1 MRFIRLSKERSDM
14 LARIY
19 KHSKYHRV
27 RQRAH
32 CILLSNDG
40 YTISDLKEIFNADLT
55 TIYNWF
61 NAWESESLVGLYDR
75 KGKGRKPK
83 LSEEMK
89 EKIREWAKEYP
100 ESRICELVEDKFG
113 VSVCTRTV
121 QRVLKTSGELKHK
134 RRTPCQ
140 D

>member
-1 MRFIRLSKERSDM
+1 M

-40 YTISDLKEIFNADLT
+40 YTISDLKKIFNADLT

-61 NAWESESLVGLYDR
+61 NEWESKSLVGLYDR

-83 LSEEMK
+83 LSPEMK
-89 EKIREWAKEYP
+89 EKIREWAKKYS
-100 ESRICELVEDKFG
+100 ESRICELIEDKFG
-113 VSVCTRTV
+113 ISVSTKTV
-121 QRVLKTSGELKHK
+121 HRVLKAF
-134 RRTPCQ
+134 R
-140 D
+140 